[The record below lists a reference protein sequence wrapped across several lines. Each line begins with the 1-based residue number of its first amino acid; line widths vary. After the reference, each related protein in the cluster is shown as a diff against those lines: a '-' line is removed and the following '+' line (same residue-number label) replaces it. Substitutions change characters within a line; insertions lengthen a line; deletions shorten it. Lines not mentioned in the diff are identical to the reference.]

1 MRQLRFIFV
10 GKSKTDFFYS
20 AEEHYLQQIKH
31 FLPTEIL
38 TIKDSR
44 QSDIVRRKKEET
56 DTIAAKIQKTDFTV
70 CLDERGKTCTST
82 ELAVFFNNWLEMPGK
97 NPCFVLGGAYGLET
111 NFVRQ
116 ADFTLSLSKMTFPHE
131 LARVVFLEQIYR
143 AFTILQGKKYH
154 H

>member
-10 GKSKTDFFYS
+10 GKSKTDFFRS
-20 AEEHYLQQIKH
+20 AQEHYLQQIEH
-31 FLPTEIL
+31 FLPAEIF
-38 TIKDSR
+38 TVKDSR
-44 QSDIVRRKKEET
+44 QSDIARRKKEET
-56 DTIAAKIQKTDFTV
+56 NAIAVKIQKTDFTV

-82 ELAVFFNNWLEMPGK
+82 ELAALLGGWLEMAGK

-111 NFVRQ
+111 DFVRQ

>member
-1 MRQLRFIFV
+1 MRQLKFIFV
-10 GKSKTDFFYS
+10 GKSKTDFFSS
-20 AEEHYLQQIKH
+20 AERYYLQQIKH
-31 FLPTEIL
+31 FLPTEIF
-38 TIKDSR
+38 IVKDSR
-44 QSDIVRRKKEET
+44 QCDITRRKKEET
-56 DTIAAKIQKTDFTV
+56 DAITAKTQKTDFTV

-82 ELAVFFNNWLEMPGK
+82 ELSTFLNNWLEIPGK
-97 NPCFVLGGAYGLET
+97 NPCFVLGGAYGLDT
-111 NFVRQ
+111 HFVQQ